1 MDVAGNLL
9 QEIKQTTATAN
20 TVDIF
25 SNTFASTRIKF

>member
-25 SNTFASTRIKF
+25 STFASTRIKF